1 MSARKKSTPEDL
13 LAERKQDHLDLC
25 LREDVSAETKTTLL
39 EEVELIHEA
48 LPDVSY
54 DQLDTSRK
62 WLGKQL
68 KVPLIITGMT
78 GGTRQAFA
86 VNRDMAKVAEA
97 CGIAFGV
104 GSQRAMQS
112 RPESKWTYEVR
123 KYAPSTIV
131 LANIGL
137 GQACNMKLPE
147 YAPLIDALE
156 ADGLCLHL
164 NVGQEMI
171 QTEGDRDFRGGL
183 QAFRRLHKGLK
194 VPVIAK
200 ETGCGISRGTAIRL
214 KEAGI
219 RNLDLSGAG
228 GTSWI
233 RIEALRE
240 KPEDSPGSV
249 FREWGIPTAG
259 SLVQVEGL
267 GLKTIASGGI
277 RTGLDVARAIA
288 LGATLAGVALPV
300 YQAYRAGGVPGA
312 MKFVE
317 GLVHELKIAML
328 LTGSKDLRA
337 LSKAEHIRGP
347 KLQQWQPR
355 TSTRGKTRQ

>member
-1 MSARKKSTPEDL
+1 MSGRRKSTAEDL

-25 LREDVSAETKTTLL
+25 LREDVGTEHKTTLL

-54 DQLDTSRK
+54 DQLDTTRK
-62 WLGKQL
+62 WLGKTL
-68 KVPLIITGMT
+68 AVPLIITGMT

-112 RPESKWTYEVR
+112 RPDSAWTYEVR
-123 KYAPSTIV
+123 KYAPTTIV

-137 GQACNMKLPE
+137 GQACTMKLPE
-147 YAPLIDALE
+147 YTPLIDSLE

-183 QAFRRLHKGLK
+183 QAFRRLKRGLQ

-200 ETGCGISRGTAIRL
+200 ETGCGISRATAVRL

-240 KPEDSPGSV
+240 TPGQGPGEV
-249 FREWGIPTAG
+249 YREWGIPTAG
-259 SLVQVEGL
+259 SLVQVQGL
-267 GLKTIASGGI
+267 GLTTIASGGI
-277 RTGLDVARAIA
+277 RTGLDIARAIA
-288 LGATLAGVALPV
+288 LGANIAGVALPV

-312 MKFVE
+312 MEFVE
-317 GLVHELKIAML
+317 QLVHELKIAML
-328 LTGSKDLRA
+328 LTGSKNLRE
-337 LSKAEHIRGP
+337 LGKADHIRGP
-347 KLQQWQPR
+347 KLRQWETAP
-355 TSTRGKTRQ
+355 SKRGKGAR

>member
-97 CGIAFGV
+97 SGIAFGV

-112 RPESKWTYEVR
+112 RPDSKWTYEVR

-137 GQACNMKLPE
+137 GQACTMKVAD

-200 ETGCGISRGTAIRL
+200 ETGCGISRATAIRL

-240 KPEDSPGSV
+240 NPEDRPGAV

-317 GLVHELKIAML
+317 SLVHELKIAML

-337 LSKAEHIRGP
+337 LSKAQHIRGP
-347 KLQQWQPR
+347 RLQQWQS
-355 TSTRGKTRQ
+355 STTARGKTRP

>member
-39 EEVELIHEA
+39 EEVELMHEA
-48 LPDVSY
+48 LPDVCY

-112 RPESKWTYEVR
+112 RPDSKWTYEVR

-137 GQACNMKLPE
+137 GQACTMKVPD

-200 ETGCGISRGTAIRL
+200 ETGCGISRATAIRL

-240 KPEDSPGSV
+240 NPDDGPGAI

-328 LTGSKDLRA
+328 LTGSKDLRT
-337 LSKAEHIRGP
+337 LGKAQHIRGP

-355 TSTRGKTRQ
+355 STARGTTRR

>member
-1 MSARKKSTPEDL
+1 MSGGKKLTPEDL

-25 LREDVSAETKTTLL
+25 LREDVSAEHKTTLL

-48 LPDVSY
+48 LPEVSY

-62 WLGKQL
+62 WLGKKL
-68 KVPLIITGMT
+68 RVPLVITGMT

-112 RPESKWTYEVR
+112 RPDSKWTYEVR
-123 KYAPSTIV
+123 KYAPTTIV
-131 LANIGL
+131 MANIGL
-137 GQACNMKLPE
+137 GQACTMKLPE
-147 YAPLIDALE
+147 YAPLIEALD

-171 QTEGDRDFRGGL
+171 QAEGDRDFRGGL
-183 QAFRRLHKGLK
+183 QAFRRLHRGLNI
-194 VPVIAK
+194 PVIAK
-200 ETGCGISRGTAIRL
+200 ETGCGISRATAIRL

-240 KPEDSPGSV
+240 NPDESPGAV

-300 YQAYRAGGVPGA
+300 YQAYRADGVPGA
-312 MKFVE
+312 MAFVE
-317 GLVHELKIAML
+317 RLVHELKVAML
-328 LTGSKDLRA
+328 LTGSKNLRELA
-337 LSKAEHIRGP
+337 KADHIRGP
-347 KLQQWQPR
+347 RLQRWQPGS
-355 TSTRGKTRQ
+355 TTRGRKSR

>member
-1 MSARKKSTPEDL
+1 MSGRKKITPQDL

-25 LREDVSAETKTTLL
+25 LREDVSAEHKTTLL

-48 LPDVSY
+48 LPEVSY

-62 WLGKQL
+62 WLGKKL
-68 KVPLIITGMT
+68 AVPLIITGMT

-112 RPESKWTYEVR
+112 RPDSAWTYEVR
-123 KYAPSTIV
+123 KYAPTTIV

-137 GQACNMKLPE
+137 GQACTMKLPE
-147 YAPLIDALE
+147 YAPLIDPLE

-183 QAFRRLHKGLK
+183 QAFRRLQRGLK

-200 ETGCGISRGTAIRL
+200 ETGCGISRATAIRL

-240 KPEDSPGSV
+240 NPGEGPGEV
-249 FREWGIPTAG
+249 YREWGIPTAG

-267 GLKTIASGGI
+267 GLTTIASGGI

-288 LGATLAGVALPV
+288 LGANIAGVALPV

-312 MKFVE
+312 MAFVE

-328 LTGSKDLRA
+328 LTGSKNLRA
-337 LSKAEHIRGP
+337 LGKADHIRGA
-347 KLQQWQPR
+347 KLQHWE
-355 TSTRGKTRQ
+355 TANIRQAKKVR

>member
-68 KVPLIITGMT
+68 RVPLIITGMT

-112 RPESKWTYEVR
+112 RPDSKWTYEVR

-137 GQACNMKLPE
+137 GQACTMKVPD

-200 ETGCGISRGTAIRL
+200 ETGCGISRATAIRL

-240 KPEDSPGSV
+240 NPDDSPGAV

-300 YQAYRAGGVPGA
+300 YQAYRADGVPGA

-337 LSKAEHIRGP
+337 LGKAQHIRGP

-355 TSTRGKTRQ
+355 TTARGTTRR